1 MLANWEAMDG
11 HAEALIDLAAVA
23 RNVEAMRQHVGGVPV
38 MAVVKADGYGHG
50 MVPAAHAAVA
60 GGAQW
65 LGVVHEHEA
74 LALRRAGLT
83 TRVLCLLGAPGGA
96 PRGAPGGGDGGAH
109 EAAIR
114 ADVDLTVDAVPLLH
128 EIAAAATRAGHPA
141 RVHLKI
147 DTGMA
152 RGGATPADWPELVAA
167 ARSAETAGNITI
179 TGIWSHLAC
188 ADIPGHPSVGAQLAR
203 FTDAVALAEA
213 AGARPEVRHLANT
226 AAALDLPGTWFDL
239 VRPGGAIYGLAT
251 IPGGAP
257 DWLRPA
263 MTLRTRLTLVKRVP
277 PGTAVSYGH
286 RYTTQGESTL
296 GLIPLGYAEGIPRHA
311 SGVVEVQARDKRWS
325 IAGTVCMDLSV
336 IDFGAEAAETGD
348 EVVLFG
354 PGDSGEPTAQQW
366 ADALATVSYE
376 VVTNFAGGVP
386 RTYRGVAYENSE
398 SPGVGLSDT
407 VTGAQA

>member
-1 MLANWEAMDG
+1 MDG

-23 RNVEAMRQHVGGVPV
+23 GNVEAMREHVRGTPV

-50 MVPAAHAAVA
+50 MIPAAHAAVA

-74 LALRRAGLT
+74 LALRKAGLT
-83 TRVLCLLGAPGGA
+83 TPVLCLLGVP
-96 PRGAPGGGDGGAH
+96 GGAH

-114 ADVDLTVDAVPLLH
+114 ADVDLTVDAVPLLD
-128 EIAAAATRAGHPA
+128 EIAAAAARAGRPA
-141 RVHLKI
+141 RVHLKA

-152 RGGATPADWPELVAA
+152 RGGAPPSRWLSLVTA
-167 ARSAETAGNITI
+167 ARSAEATGNLTI

-188 ADIPGHPSVGAQLAR
+188 ADMPGHPSVGAQLAR
-203 FTDAVALAEA
+203 FTDAVTLAEA
-213 AGARPEVRHLANT
+213 QGARPEVRHLANT
-226 AAALDLPGTWFDL
+226 AAALDFPDTWFDL

-263 MTLRTRLTLVKRVP
+263 MTVRTRLTLVKRVP
-277 PGTAVSYGH
+277 DGTPVSYGH
-286 RYTTQGESTL
+286 TYVTRGESTL

-311 SGVVEVQARDKRWS
+311 TGVIEMLARGKRWP
-325 IAGTVCMDLSV
+325 IAGRVCMDLSV
-336 IDFGAEAAETGD
+336 LDFGAEPAETGD

-366 ADALATVSYE
+366 ADALGTVSYE
-376 VVTNFAGGVP
+376 VVTNFSGGVP

-398 SPGVGLSDT
+398 SPGAGLSGT
-407 VTGAQA
+407 VTGPQA

>member
-1 MLANWEAMDG
+1 MDG

-23 RNVEAMRQHVGGVPV
+23 RNVEAMREHVRGTPV

-50 MVPAAHAAVA
+50 MIPAAHAAVA

-74 LALRRAGLT
+74 LALRKAGLT
-83 TRVLCLLGAPGGA
+83 TPVLCLLGVP
-96 PRGAPGGGDGGAH
+96 GGAH

-114 ADVDLTVDAVPLLH
+114 ADVDLTVDAVPLLD
-128 EIAAAATRAGHPA
+128 EIVAAAARAGRPA

-152 RGGATPADWPELVAA
+152 RGGAPPSSWLSLVGA
-167 ARSAETAGNITI
+167 ARSAEAAGNIAI

-188 ADIPGHPSVGAQLAR
+188 ADMPGHPSVDAQLAR
-203 FTDAVALAEA
+203 FTDAVTLAEA
-213 AGARPEVRHLANT
+213 QGARPEVRHLANT
-226 AAALDLPGTWFDL
+226 AAALDFPHTWFDL

-263 MTLRTRLTLVKRVP
+263 MTVRTRLTLVKRVP
-277 PGTAVSYGH
+277 DGTPVSYGH
-286 RYTTQGESTL
+286 TYVTRGESTL

-311 SGVVEVQARDKRWS
+311 TGVIEMMARGKRWP
-325 IAGTVCMDLSV
+325 IAGRVCMDLSV
-336 IDFGAEAAETGD
+336 LDFGTEPAETGD

-354 PGDSGEPTAQQW
+354 PGDFGEPTAQQW
-366 ADALATVSYE
+366 ADALGTVSYE

-386 RTYRGVAYENSE
+386 RTYRGVAFENSE
-398 SPGVGLSDT
+398 SPGAGLSGT
-407 VTGAQA
+407 VPGPQA

>member
-1 MLANWEAMDG
+1 MDG
-11 HAEALIDLAAVA
+11 HAEALIDLDAVA
-23 RNVEAMRQHVGGVPV
+23 RNVGAMREHVRGTPV

-50 MVPAAHAAVA
+50 MIPAAHAAVA

-74 LALRRAGLT
+74 LALRQAGLT
-83 TRVLCLLGAPGGA
+83 TRMLTLLGAPGA
-96 PRGAPGGGDGGAH
+96 AH

-114 ADVDLTVDAVPLLH
+114 ADVDLTVDAVPLLD
-128 EIAAAATRAGHPA
+128 EIAAAAARAERPA
-141 RVHLKI
+141 RVQLKV

-152 RGGATPADWPELVAA
+152 RGGATPPRWLSLVTA
-167 ARSAETAGNITI
+167 ARAAEMDGNVRV

-188 ADIPGHPSVGAQLAR
+188 ADMPGHPSVDAQLAR
-203 FTDAVALAEA
+203 FTDAVTLAEA
-213 AGARPEVRHLANT
+213 QGVRPEVHHLANT
-226 AAALDLPGTWFDL
+226 AAALDHPGTWFDL

-263 MTLRTRLTLVKRVP
+263 MTMRTRLTLVKRVP
-277 PGTAVSYGH
+277 DGTPVSYGH
-286 RYTTQGESTL
+286 TYVTRGESTL

-311 SGVVEVQARDKRWS
+311 TGVIEMLARGKRWP
-325 IAGTVCMDLSV
+325 IAGRVCMDLSV
-336 IDFGAEAAETGD
+336 LDFGAEPAETGD

-366 ADALATVSYE
+366 ADALGTVSYE
-376 VVTNFAGGVP
+376 IVTNFTGGVP
-386 RTYRGVAYENSE
+386 RTYRGVAYENVE
-398 SPGVGLSDT
+398 SPGAGWSGT
-407 VTGAQA
+407 VTGPQA

>member
-1 MLANWEAMDG
+1 MDG

-23 RNVEAMRQHVGGVPV
+23 RNVEAMREHVRGTPV

-50 MVPAAHAAVA
+50 MIPAAHAAVA

-74 LALRRAGLT
+74 LALRQAGLT
-83 TRVLCLLGAPGGA
+83 TPVLCLLGAPGA
-96 PRGAPGGGDGGAH
+96 AH

-114 ADVDLTVDAVPLLH
+114 ADVDLTVDAVPLLD
-128 EIAAAATRAGHPA
+128 EIAAAAARAGRPA
-141 RVHLKI
+141 RVQLKV

-152 RGGATPADWPELVAA
+152 RGGAPPSRWLSLVAA
-167 ARSAETAGNITI
+167 ARSAEAAGNIAI

-188 ADIPGHPSVGAQLAR
+188 ADIPGHPSVDAQLAR
-203 FTDAVALAEA
+203 FTDAVTLAEA
-213 AGARPEVRHLANT
+213 QGARPEVRHLANT
-226 AAALDLPGTWFDL
+226 AAALDFPNTWFDL

-263 MTLRTRLTLVKRVP
+263 MTVRTRLTLVKRVP
-277 PGTAVSYGH
+277 DGTPVSYGH
-286 RYTTQGESTL
+286 TYVTRGESTL

-311 SGVVEVQARDKRWS
+311 TGVIEMLARGKRWP
-325 IAGTVCMDLSV
+325 IAGRVCMDLSV
-336 IDFGAEAAETGD
+336 LDFGAEPAETGD

-366 ADALATVSYE
+366 ADALGTVSYE
-376 VVTNFAGGVP
+376 VVTNFTGGVP
-386 RTYRGVAYENSE
+386 RTYCGVAYENVK
-398 SPGVGLSDT
+398 SPGAGLSGT
-407 VTGAQA
+407 VTGPQA

>member
-23 RNVEAMRQHVGGVPV
+23 RNVEAMRGHVGGTQL

-50 MVPAAHAAVA
+50 MIPSAQAAVA
-60 GGAQW
+60 GGADW

-74 LALRRAGLT
+74 LALRQAGIT
-83 TRVLCLLGAPGGA
+83 TRILTLLGAP
-96 PRGAPGGGDGGAH
+96 GGAH

-114 ADVDLTVDAVPLLH
+114 GGVDLTVDAVPLLH
-128 EIAAAATRAGHPA
+128 EIGAAAARAGRPA

-152 RGGATPADWPELVAA
+152 RGGATAAGWPGLVAA
-167 ARSAETAGNITI
+167 ARAAEAAGTVAI

-188 ADIPGHPSVGAQLAR
+188 ADIPGHPSVDAQLAR
-203 FTDAVALAEA
+203 FTEAVALAEA
-213 AGARPEVRHLANT
+213 EGARPEVRHLANT
-226 AAALDLPGTWFDL
+226 AAALHLPGTWFDL

-251 IPGGAP
+251 LPGGAP

-263 MTLRTRLTLVKRVP
+263 ITVRTRLTLVKRVP
-277 PGTAVSYGH
+277 GGTPVSYGH

-311 SGVVEVQARDKRWS
+311 SGVVEVQARGRRWH

-336 IDFGAEAAETGD
+336 IDFAADPAETGD

-366 ADALATVSYE
+366 ADALGTVSYE
-376 VVTNFAGGVP
+376 VVTNFASGVP
-386 RTYRGVAYENSE
+386 RTYRGVACEDSE
-398 SPGVGLSDT
+398 SPGAGLSGT
-407 VTGAQA
+407 VMGPQA

>member
-1 MLANWEAMDG
+1 
-11 HAEALIDLAAVA
+11 
-23 RNVEAMRQHVGGVPV
+23 

-50 MVPAAHAAVA
+50 MIPAAHAAVA

-74 LALRRAGLT
+74 LALRQAGLT
-83 TRVLCLLGAPGGA
+83 TRVLTLLGAPGA
-96 PRGAPGGGDGGAH
+96 AH

-114 ADVDLTVDAVPLLH
+114 ADVDLTVDAVPLLD
-128 EIAAAATRAGHPA
+128 EIAAAAARAGRPA
-141 RVHLKI
+141 RVQLKV

-152 RGGATPADWPELVAA
+152 RGGAPPSRWLSLVTA
-167 ARSAETAGNITI
+167 ARSAEAAGNVTI

-188 ADIPGHPSVGAQLAR
+188 ADMPGHPSVDAQLAR
-203 FTDAVALAEA
+203 FTDAVTLAEA
-213 AGARPEVRHLANT
+213 QGARPEVRHLANT
-226 AAALDLPGTWFDL
+226 AAALDFPDTWFDL

-263 MTLRTRLTLVKRVP
+263 MTVRTRLTLVKRVP
-277 PGTAVSYGH
+277 DGTPVSYGH
-286 RYTTQGESTL
+286 TYVTRGESTL

-311 SGVVEVQARDKRWS
+311 TGVIEMLARGKRWP
-325 IAGTVCMDLSV
+325 IAGRVCMDLSV
-336 IDFGAEAAETGD
+336 LDFGAEPAQTGD

-366 ADALATVSYE
+366 ADALGTVSYE
-376 VVTNFAGGVP
+376 VVTNFTGGVP
-386 RTYRGVAYENSE
+386 RTYRGVAYENVE
-398 SPGVGLSDT
+398 SPGAGLSGT
-407 VTGAQA
+407 VTGPQA